1 MSILKFAIDAKKY
14 GYLKDNLNCQKQVT
28 NLRIKLGNIF
38 LELNDLGLDIAHLE
52 EDQQSEPLNDDRFGD
67 LRDNG
72 RANLAEYKTKEAIK
86 LLEEEQKELQK
97 NYELVAKKRKSS
109 ETLNDLFNGGVK

>member
-72 RANLAEYKTKEAIK
+72 RANLAIK